1 MYKLAYPPKFS
12 QYIYKLW
19 AGMWNKDRDPLVL
32 RLKIMGLD
40 GLAEVKRWYFEN
52 KRALVKASKAC
63 ATDGS
68 GTKKRGK

>member
-1 MYKLAYPPKFS
+1 MAFVLKS
-12 QYIYKLW
+12 QQTNQTFP
-19 AGMWNKDRDPLVL
+19 GMWNKDRDPLVL

-68 GTKKRGK
+68 GRKKRGK